1 MKIKNSEMKKIGFL
15 INPVAGMGGKVALK
29 GTDGQYERALELGAE
44 PVAEKKAAEF
54 VRALDLSEIMFF
66 TAGGLMGEGLL
77 KSTGTAR
84 YKVVFNPNNPTSAE
98 DTKKAC
104 LMMLKAGVEMI
115 VFCGGDGTARDVV
128 SATGDK
134 VPLLGIPSGVKMFSG
149 IFALTPKTGA
159 DIVNRFPDL
168 SIVKTEVMDIDEE
181 EYRKGRLKTV
191 IFAEAKVP
199 LIPQKSQGGK
209 WVSSGSDER
218 NRKEIGR
225 FLAEIL
231 SDDTLY
237 LIGAGT
243 TAKSILDELG
253 LSGYTLLGID
263 ALFSGRL
270 IGRDLSERDILKLL
284 EGHKKAKII
293 ISPIGAQGFI
303 LGRGNQQF
311 SPEVLRKTGTENII
325 IAATNAK
332 LMMTK
337 ELFIDTGD
345 MDLNRSFPDSVQVI
359 CGDCMAQR
367 VKIQKPGQ

>member
-1 MKIKNSEMKKIGFL
+1 
-15 INPVAGMGGKVALK
+15 MGGKVALK